1 MKSIKDCVIT
11 MESKRLIVLC
21 LSALLIALA
30 IGEAS
35 AQARRRSQ
43 KEQSHF
49 GAEVA
54 IRKAAEIPT
63 DVLSILREDKRNQTC
78 LRDGESSTNITSSW
92 FVGSR
97 IHLNSDG
104 DADLVV
110 TARNECLLG
119 ANIVPFWVFR
129 NTPHGHEMV
138 LSVSALGLDVLNTK
152 TNNYR
157 DIRTSAATAESVQ
170 KVIFKFDG
178 KEYRAQTI
186 PARAAKSITTLSSA
200 CHVRGRHR
208 GSGRSVCVETAG
220 VARPG

>member
-1 MKSIKDCVIT
+1 MKSIKDYMIT
-11 MESKRLIVLC
+11 MEFKWLVGLC

-30 IGEAS
+30 VGEAS
-35 AQARRRSQ
+35 AQASRRLQ

-49 GAEVA
+49 GAEVT
-54 IRKAAEIPT
+54 IKKATEIPT
-63 DVLSILREDKRNQTC
+63 DVLSILREVKRNQTC
-78 LRDGESSTNITSSW
+78 LRDGASPTNITSSW

-97 IHLNSDG
+97 IHLNGDG

-129 NTPHGHEMV
+129 STSHGHDLV

-157 DIRTSAATAESVQ
+157 DIRTRAATARSVHAI
-170 KVIFKFDG
+170 IFKFDG
-178 KEYRAQTI
+178 KRYRSQ
-186 PARAAKSITTLSSA
+186 
-200 CHVRGRHR
+200 RHMPLR
-208 GSGRSVCVETAG
+208 QRT
-220 VARPG
+220 